1 MDLYEL
7 RSLPRVSQGDIYRDI
22 EVFDKI
28 QPGERILRTRYGY
41 AVVLTQDCD
50 LEQDWNANI
59 RKVCEEGA
67 QRDDKILRHILLAPC
82 YVAEQFQ
89 SGEHIEGRRMHSWNS
104 KEFKKVRD
112 NKLIRYHYLPH
123 QDGLPL
129 PNLVIDFKHYF
140 TVERDLFY
148 AQLKQYRI
156 CSLKLLF
163 REALSQRFAAYLAR
177 IGIPSDGTITWAV

>member
-7 RSLPRVSQGDIYRDI
+7 RSLPRVSQGDMYRDI
-22 EVFDKI
+22 EVFDKV

-41 AVVLTQDCD
+41 AIVLTQDCD

-82 YVAEQFQ
+82 YV
-89 SGEHIEGRRMHSWNS
+89 
-104 KEFKKVRD
+104 EFGKVRD
-112 NKLIRYHYLPH
+112 NKHIRYHYLPH

-129 PNLVIDFKHYF
+129 PDLVIDFKHYF

-148 AQLKQYRI
+148 AQLKEYRI